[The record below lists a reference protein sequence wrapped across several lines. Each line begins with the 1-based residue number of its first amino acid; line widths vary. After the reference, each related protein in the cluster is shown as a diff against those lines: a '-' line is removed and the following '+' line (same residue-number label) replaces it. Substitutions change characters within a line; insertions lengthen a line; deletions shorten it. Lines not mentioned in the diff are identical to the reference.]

1 MHVIANL
8 IWITILAIVIIGIFG
23 WFSLIFVIGLVGIIF
38 SVIYQDDKKKLAIVL
53 VLTAIAFFIWTVMYF
68 KYEL

>member
-8 IWITILAIVIIGIFG
+8 IWITILAIIIIGIFG